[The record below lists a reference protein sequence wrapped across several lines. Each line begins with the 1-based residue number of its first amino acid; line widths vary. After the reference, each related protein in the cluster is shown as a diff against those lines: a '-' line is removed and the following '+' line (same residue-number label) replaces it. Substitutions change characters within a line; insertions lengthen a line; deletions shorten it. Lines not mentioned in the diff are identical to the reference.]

1 VGTTK
6 TVAPN
11 GLAMPAH
18 QTHYEE
24 LLASFSHHRRAAEL
38 LRHHRPYFEKIPS
51 IRRSEESIIT
61 IPLPIIKVKQRLD
74 STPHVNHDTPY
85 ELITIPCDLALLMCD
100 PEWQIK
106 TGVEIFIFIHRFGEE
121 LSDLLRRWRETQVLL
136 SRGYSWEM
144 PLRYQHIFSE
154 GADKAY
160 PLFVLSPE
168 TSERI
173 RRGLQGATLPQVTL
187 SVQDESNFIETP
199 DSSGNKAH
207 ESNADIEDL
216 GFNLPSDSSDS
227 IDSLE
232 SEKSDSERS

>member
-1 VGTTK
+1 
-6 TVAPN
+6 
-11 GLAMPAH
+11 MPAP

-61 IPLPIIKVKQRLD
+61 IPLPIIKVKQRLF
-74 STPHVNHDTPY
+74 SASQSNRDTPS

-106 TGVEIFIFIHRFGEE
+106 TGIEIFIFIHRFGEE
-121 LSDLLRRWRETQVLL
+121 LSDLLRRWRETQVFL

-144 PLRYQHIFSE
+144 PVRYQHIFSE

-173 RRGLQGATLPQVTL
+173 KRGLKGATLPHVVLSAQEENDFAQTL
-187 SVQDESNFIETP
+187 HPLGDEAYDGKADP
-199 DSSGNKAH
+199 GN
-207 ESNADIEDL
+207 L
-216 GFNLPSDSSDS
+216 GFNLQPDS
-227 IDSLE
+227 IDYIGSELSPE
-232 SEKSDSERS
+232 LGSEKSDSELS

>member
-1 VGTTK
+1 MGTTE

-11 GLAMPAH
+11 GLVMPAP

-51 IRRSEESIIT
+51 IRRSEESIVT
-61 IPLPIIKVKQRLD
+61 IPLPIIKVKQRLF
-74 STPHVNHDTPY
+74 TPTHANQDTPY

-173 RRGLQGATLPQVTL
+173 KRGLKGATLPHVIL
-187 SVQDESNFIETP
+187 SVQEENDFAETLDPSGDEAC
-199 DSSGNKAH
+199 DG
-207 ESNADIEDL
+207 NADIENL
-216 GFNLPSDSSDS
+216 GFNLPSDS
-227 IDSLE
+227 IDSLA
-232 SEKSDSERS
+232 SEKSDLERS

>member
-1 VGTTK
+1 MS
-6 TVAPN
+6 APQN
-11 GLAMPAH
+11 
-18 QTHYEE
+18 HYEE

-61 IPLPIIKVKQRLD
+61 IPLPIIKVKQRL
-74 STPHVNHDTPY
+74 SLPHQANHDTPY

-168 TSERI
+168 TSDRV
-173 RRGLQGATLPQVTL
+173 RRGLKGATLPQVTL
-187 SVQDESNFIETP
+187 SAQEEKDLAEIFPPLSDEVYDNRASTEN
-199 DSSGNKAH
+199 
-207 ESNADIEDL
+207 L
-216 GFNLPSDSSDS
+216 GFNLASET
-227 IDSLE
+227 IDNVE
-232 SEKSDSERS
+232 SEKSDSELN

>member
-1 VGTTK
+1 MGTTE
-6 TVAPN
+6 TVAQN
-11 GLAMPAH
+11 GLAMPAP

-51 IRRSEESIIT
+51 IRRSEESLIT
-61 IPLPIIKVKQRLD
+61 IPLPIIKVKQRLF
-74 STPHVNHDTPY
+74 STSHANHDTPD

-173 RRGLQGATLPQVTL
+173 RRGLKGAMLPQVTL
-187 SVQDESNFIETP
+187 SVQEESNFAQTP
-199 DSSGNKAH
+199 DSSGDEAYDG
-207 ESNADIEDL
+207 NADIENL
-216 GFNLPSDSSDS
+216 RLNLPSDSIDS
-227 IDSLE
+227 IE
-232 SEKSDSERS
+232 PERSDLERS

>member
-1 VGTTK
+1 MS
-6 TVAPN
+6 ASPN
-11 GLAMPAH
+11 
-18 QTHYEE
+18 HYEE

-38 LRHHRPYFEKIPS
+38 LRHHRPYFERIPS

-61 IPLPIIKVKQRLD
+61 IPLPIIKVKQRL
-74 STPHVNHDTPY
+74 SSLPHANHDTPY

-106 TGVEIFIFIHRFGEE
+106 TGIEIFIFIHRVGEE

-173 RRGLQGATLPQVTL
+173 RRGLKGATLPQVTL
-187 SVQDESNFIETP
+187 SAQEEKDLAETVDP
-199 DSSGNKAH
+199 MTNEAYDP
-207 ESNADIEDL
+207 NARVENL
-216 GFNLPSDSSDS
+216 GFNLQPEA
-227 IDSLE
+227 LNNVE
-232 SEKSDSERS
+232 AEKSDSELS

>member
-1 VGTTK
+1 MS
-6 TVAPN
+6 ASQ
-11 GLAMPAH
+11 H
-18 QTHYEE
+18 HYEE

-61 IPLPIIKVKQRLD
+61 IPLPIIKVKQRLS
-74 STPHVNHDTPY
+74 STLHANHDTPY

-106 TGVEIFIFIHRFGEE
+106 TGVEIFIFIHRVGEE

-173 RRGLQGATLPQVTL
+173 RRGLKGATLPQVTL
-187 SVQDESNFIETP
+187 SAQEEQDLAETFAP
-199 DSSGNKAH
+199 LSDEAYDQ
-207 ESNADIEDL
+207 NASVENL
-216 GFNLPSDSSDS
+216 GFNLQSET
-227 IDSLE
+227 LNNVKA
-232 SEKSDSERS
+232 EKSDSEQN

>member
-1 VGTTK
+1 VGTTE
-6 TVAPN
+6 TVAQNCLPM
-11 GLAMPAH
+11 LAP

-61 IPLPIIKVKQRLD
+61 IPLPIIKVKQRLF
-74 STPHVNHDTPY
+74 SPPHANHDAPY

-173 RRGLQGATLPQVTL
+173 RRGLQGATLPQMTL
-187 SVQDESNFIETP
+187 SVQEENNFAETLDLSGDEADDVNT
-199 DSSGNKAH
+199 
-207 ESNADIEDL
+207 DIESL
-216 GFNLPSDSSDS
+216 GFNLPSDSLDYT
-227 IDSLE
+227 E
-232 SEKSDSERS
+232 SEKSDLERS

>member
-1 VGTTK
+1 MGTTE
-6 TVAPN
+6 TVAQN
-11 GLAMPAH
+11 GSIMLAPEI
-18 QTHYEE
+18 HYEE

-61 IPLPIIKVKQRLD
+61 IPLPIIKVKQRLFQ
-74 STPHVNHDTPY
+74 PLHVNHDTPY

-106 TGVEIFIFIHRFGEE
+106 TGIEIFIFIHRFNEE

-168 TSERI
+168 TPERI
-173 RRGLQGATLPQVTL
+173 RRGLKGATLPQVTL
-187 SVQDESNFIETP
+187 SVQEEDFAEPCNPSGDKLFDDEISAEN
-199 DSSGNKAH
+199 SGFK
-207 ESNADIEDL
+207 L
-216 GFNLPSDSSDS
+216 QSDSCIESD
-227 IDSLE
+227 LE
-232 SEKSDSERS
+232 LS